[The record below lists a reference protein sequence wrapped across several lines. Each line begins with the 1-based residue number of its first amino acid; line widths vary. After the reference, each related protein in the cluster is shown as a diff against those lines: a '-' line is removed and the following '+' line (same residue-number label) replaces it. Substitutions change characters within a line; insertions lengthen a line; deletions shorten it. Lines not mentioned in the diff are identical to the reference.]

1 MRSILEKWCLGD
13 PRALQAYAFAAG
25 FRHTSRGV
33 CISRVSGRFS
43 QVLKLLSYSRAG
55 CLWNPICVHHVFHQR
70 LSLNREGYSTAIPD
84 EALSSDDER
93 PSVGLNWSKISKVN
107 CVNIV
112 LFDFIHNYFVFLNF
126 CFGSETLLH

>member
-1 MRSILEKWCLGD
+1 MFSTKD
-13 PRALQAYAFAAG
+13 
-25 FRHTSRGV
+25 FRLTG
-33 CISRVSGRFS
+33 
-43 QVLKLLSYSRAG
+43 KA
-55 CLWNPICVHHVFHQR
+55 N
-70 LSLNREGYSTAIPD
+70 STAIPD

-112 LFDFIHNYFVFLNF
+112 LFDFIHNYFVFVNF